1 MEEVYK
7 WCNIME
13 HQKVFS
19 TNIFIKDNF
28 LVPQRLPSMEEEIL
42 YLYSKRNHNKVW
54 QTGPHLEKSQ
64 PFKWFATD
72 VAKAAFEVF
81 DTLGYKADELE
92 ITDMWGTI
100 LKQNEN
106 HPPHTH
112 SNNFLSGVFY
122 LNSDAETGIIFQD
135 PRPAAD
141 VLVPRK
147 KTKTNENSNL
157 LSYISKTNRLI
168 IFPSWLLHWVPIN
181 ESNRNRISISFN
193 IQIKGQVGE
202 HHEYQSGQF

>member
-1 MEEVYK
+1 MD
-7 WCNIME
+7 

-19 TNIFIKDNF
+19 THIFVKDNY
-28 LVPQRLPSMEEEIL
+28 LAPQRLPAMQEEIKNL
-42 YLYSKRNHNKVW
+42 YEHKTNF
-54 QTGPHLEKSQ
+54 QTGPILDQTE
-64 PFKWFATD
+64 PFKWFAQDIGKT
-72 VAKAAFEVF
+72 AFDIF
-81 DTLGYKADELE
+81 DKLNYNVQDIE
-92 ITDMWGTI
+92 ITGMWGNI
-100 LKQNEN
+100 LKTGET

-122 LNSDAETGIIFQD
+122 LESDAETGIIFSD

-157 LSYISKTNRLI
+157 LSYISKQNRLI
-168 IFPSWLLHWVPIN
+168 IFPSWLVHWVPIN
-181 ESNRNRISISFN
+181 KSKRDRISISFN

-202 HHEYQSGQF
+202 HHEFQSAKY

>member
-1 MEEVYK
+1 MD
-7 WCNIME
+7 

-19 TNIFIKDNF
+19 THIFVKDNY
-28 LVPQRLPSMEEEIL
+28 LAPQRLPAMQQEI
-42 YLYSKRNHNKVW
+42 RNLHKLGYTNNNW
-54 QTGPHLEKSQ
+54 QTGPDLDKSQ
-64 PFKWFATD
+64 PFSWFAQDIGKT
-72 VAKAAFEVF
+72 AFDIF
-81 DTLGYKADELE
+81 DKLNYNVQDIE
-92 ITDMWGTI
+92 ITGMWGNI
-100 LKQNEN
+100 LKPGET

-122 LNSDAETGIIFQD
+122 LESDAETGIIFSD

-157 LSYISKTNRLI
+157 LSYISKQNRLI
-168 IFPSWLLHWVPIN
+168 IFPSWLVHWVPIN
-181 ESNRNRISISFN
+181 KSKRDRISISFN

-202 HHEYQSGQF
+202 QHEFQSAKY

>member
-1 MEEVYK
+1 MTMKESGQLYQSNHDLNKFSEMKNPIAIFEKILNQEVK
-7 WCNIME
+7 TSIFKEKTSGKFKIKNIWFSI
-13 HQKVFS
+13 QKE
-19 TNIFIKDNF
+19 NEGH
-28 LVPQRLPSMEEEIL
+28 PS
-42 YLYSKRNHNKVW
+42 H
-54 QTGPHLEKSQ
+54 
-64 PFKWFATD
+64 
-72 VAKAAFEVF
+72 
-81 DTLGYKADELE
+81 
-92 ITDMWGTI
+92 
-100 LKQNEN
+100 N
-106 HPPHTH
+106 HPK
-112 SNNFLSGVFY
+112 SILSGVYY

-193 IQIKGQVGE
+193 VQIKGQVGE